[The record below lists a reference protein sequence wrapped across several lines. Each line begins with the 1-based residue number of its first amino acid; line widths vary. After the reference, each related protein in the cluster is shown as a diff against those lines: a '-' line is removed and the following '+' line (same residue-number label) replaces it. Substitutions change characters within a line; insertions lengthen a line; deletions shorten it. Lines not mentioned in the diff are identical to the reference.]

1 MDYFNPLGK
10 KHPFGSVNRKMK
22 DFYLGSPEEHERVS
36 TLLPEQMAG
45 FNQLLGAGQG
55 KGAGGAYGS
64 AADFYYDILNN
75 DPEML
80 NQLFAPEMRR
90 FNQDIMPGLAEQ
102 FAGMGSGALSS
113 SGFRN
118 SATQAGTDLSERLAQ
133 MRMNLR
139 QNAAQGLQ
147 NIGGAGL
154 GNFSQDVMTN
164 PGSPGFLSSIAP
176 AVGGILGTAVGGPMG
191 GAIGAGLG
199 SGVGNAFGGNR
210 PIRNSSPYGGV

>member
-1 MDYFNPLGK
+1 MASFWDRINPLSSK
-10 KHPFGSVNRKMK
+10 SFTVPIMNKNYRKGAME
-22 DFYLGSPEEHERVS
+22 FLTGTPEKHERIS
-36 TLLPEQMAG
+36 TLLDQQQPL
-45 FNQLLGAGQG
+45 FNQLQGATQG

-80 NQLFAPEMRR
+80 QQLFAPELRQ
-90 FNQDIMPGLAEQ
+90 FNQDTIPGLSEQ

-118 SATQAGTDLSERLAQ
+118 SAVQAGTDLAERLAQ

-147 NIGGAGL
+147 NIGQTGL
-154 GNFSQDVMTN
+154 GNYSQDVMTQ
-164 PGSPGFLSSIAP
+164 PGTAGFLPGFANT
-176 AVGGILGTAVGGPMG
+176 VGNVVGQVATG
-191 GAIGAGLG
+191 GANNMMRGANSVAN
-199 SGVGNAFGGNR
+199 SG
-210 PIRNSSPYGGV
+210 IRNTSPYG